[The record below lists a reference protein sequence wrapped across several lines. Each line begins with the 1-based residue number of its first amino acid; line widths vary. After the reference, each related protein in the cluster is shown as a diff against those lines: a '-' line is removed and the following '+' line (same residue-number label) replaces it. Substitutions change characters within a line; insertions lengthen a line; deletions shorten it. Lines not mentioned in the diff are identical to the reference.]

1 MYLLRL
7 IMYKMSIA
15 WASGISGSLCNNLY
29 PSQNM
34 VKFPAFVNRGVTA
47 LQAWEQGQNP
57 FTVQGSLP

>member
-15 WASGISGSLCNNLY
+15 WASGKSGSLCNLY

-47 LQAWEQGQNP
+47 LHPWEQDQNP